1 MKKINTQMKKKA
13 NLKKSE
19 FKNKK
24 QKTKQ
29 SPRRFEPG
37 ENGIGG
43 NHLKQ

>member
-1 MKKINTQMKKKA
+1 MKKKQIK
-13 NLKKSE
+13 KKSE
-19 FKNKK
+19 FKKKK

-43 NHLKQ
+43 NRLKQ